1 MTKISVSMLAS
12 DYSKFGEEA
21 LRMQRAG
28 VDFLHMDV
36 MDGCFVPNISFG
48 VGVIKA
54 VHKVCDAPLDVHLM
68 VNDPIRYAQD
78 FAEAGASI
86 LTVHAECTPHL
97 QRAVKFIQSLGV
109 KAGVALN
116 PATPLEE
123 LKWVMDDIDM
133 ILIMTVNP
141 GFGGQKLIPATI
153 EKTAQ
158 AAEMIRRS
166 GRDIEL
172 EVDGGVAPAT
182 CAALREAGATM
193 LVAGSAL
200 YGAPD
205 AAEMLRILRG
215 ENK

>member
-1 MTKISVSMLAS
+1 MIRISPSLLAADFTRLDRELDRVSSADAIHL
-12 DYSKFGEEA
+12 
-21 LRMQRAG
+21 
-28 VDFLHMDV
+28 DV
-36 MDGCFVPNISFG
+36 MDGVFVPNISFG
-48 VGVIKA
+48 AGVIKA

-78 FAEAGASI
+78 FVEAGASI

>member
-36 MDGCFVPNISFG
+36 MDGCFVPNIT
-48 VGVIKA
+48 I
-54 VHKVCDAPLDVHLM
+54 CDAPLDVHLM

-78 FAEAGASI
+78 FVEAGASI

-172 EVDGGVAPAT
+172 EVDGGVASAT

>member
-1 MTKISVSMLAS
+1 MAMVSPSILSADFAHLGSDCRAVLDAGAQMLH
-12 DYSKFGEEA
+12 Y
-21 LRMQRAG
+21 
-28 VDFLHMDV
+28 DV
-36 MDGCFVPNISFG
+36 MDGHFVPNISFG
-48 VGVIKA
+48 AGVIKA
-54 VHKVCDAPLDVHLM
+54 VHKICDAPLDVHLM

-78 FAEAGASI
+78 FVEAGASI

-158 AAEMIRRS
+158 TAEMIRRS

-182 CAALREAGATM
+182 CAALRKAGATM